1 MQTRVEI
8 VDASAGPWTVR
19 AHFNPCFWTAYW
31 NPRYYAA
38 ALTHQGPSLKPREQ
52 LVYSLNIRANK
63 VLLDKTENIHFEKR
77 LSRARLNTAHVV
89 AHAERLSPELV
100 PHLKRRT
107 FELDCENLFTALEA
121 DPCYGV
127 LRAIISRQVPLDL
140 REKEDLALFLIVHTL
155 RGHALLTSIAR
166 ASAGS
171 PRGGSL
177 EALIALRQA
186 LTDRHLLSPLMHI
199 IISGKWVFYA
209 MAADTFPLTDS
220 PVLTSPTTIMIAL
233 SPRLMLEVY
242 RYLRSPKPWEVRRSI
257 KPSKLAEFR
266 RRTIANASKEIIF
279 SERGLLDSWRS
290 LPEFQR
296 QRTLLDRE
304 KTAAPYSLIKTDPA
318 FFASQ

>member
-1 MQTRVEI
+1 
-8 VDASAGPWTVR
+8 
-19 AHFNPCFWTAYW
+19 
-31 NPRYYAA
+31 
-38 ALTHQGPSLKPREQ
+38 
-52 LVYSLNIRANK
+52 
-63 VLLDKTENIHFEKR
+63 
-77 LSRARLNTAHVV
+77 
-89 AHAERLSPELV
+89 
-100 PHLKRRT
+100 
-107 FELDCENLFTALEA
+107 
-121 DPCYGV
+121 
-127 LRAIISRQVPLDL
+127 
-140 REKEDLALFLIVHTL
+140 
-155 RGHALLTSIAR
+155 
-166 ASAGS
+166 
-171 PRGGSL
+171 
-177 EALIALRQA
+177 
-186 LTDRHLLSPLMHI
+186 MHI